1 MIPLILQCS
10 VDASCLGNDLFNKCN
25 ADGTCGCGD
34 PGATPELDGQDTQ
47 CDVTTGLSVCRTINA
62 NPAAPVANE
71 IGSCQVEKIQRLISF
86 VLLFQMSSKGNPVF
100 VFFSSK

>member
-1 MIPLILQCS
+1 M
-10 VDASCLGNDLFNKCN
+10 DASCLGNDLFNKCN

-34 PGATPELDGQDTQ
+34 PAGTPGSDGSHAA
-47 CDVTTGLSVCRTINA
+47 CVATTGLSVCRTINA